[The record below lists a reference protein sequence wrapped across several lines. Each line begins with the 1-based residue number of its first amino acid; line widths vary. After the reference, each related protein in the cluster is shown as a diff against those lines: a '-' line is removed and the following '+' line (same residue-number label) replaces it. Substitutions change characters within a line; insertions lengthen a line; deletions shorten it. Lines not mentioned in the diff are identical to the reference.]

1 MDQPEATKPTP
12 TTQSILFFRLRDQLP
27 QLEEL
32 LRIVNDEWVYED
44 LVYRFYHLSFKV
56 YRIQPYTI
64 EIVEALQALAPD
76 LILNPFFLE
85 IYQKGIGHEYEWSHN
100 DSWLE
105 RARPMVEAFF
115 HAKFMLEMAVRHGQ
129 KFRQQD
135 TAPQLLESGWAAFLY
150 FFNLR

>member
-1 MDQPEATKPTP
+1 MDQPEAATHNP
-12 TTQSILFFRLRDQLP
+12 TTQSILFFRLRDHLP

-32 LRIVNDEWVYED
+32 YRRIDDGWIYED
-44 LVYRFYHLSFKV
+44 HVYRFYHQSFKV
-56 YRIQPYTI
+56 YKIQPYTV

-76 LILNPFFLE
+76 ATLNPFFLE
-85 IYQKGIGHEYEWSHN
+85 IYQRGIGHTFEWCHN
-100 DSWLE
+100 ENWLE

-115 HAKFMLEMAVRHGQ
+115 HAKFMLEMAVRHGR
-129 KFRQQD
+129 KFREQD